1 MSWWAAVVF
10 ANKHLRW
17 SKVLGTSIIK
27 CLFRTSVR
35 DFETFCIN
43 EVNKGSAGVLYT
55 KKNTWGWI
63 NKPCR
68 AGNTSERYDKISIL
82 NSYQIISYNQSS
94 STSVWVVTIPTRNV
108 CELRSS
114 FSSQVSSSSSEVGHI
129 FSPSKVGRDQIKI
142 HLQSQEQSPG
152 SSRFQFLKSQQPKH
166 LTHKMIA
173 TIRDTTWPSQDR
185 SISILLWSSYRTGRC
200 TVSKN
205 LRDLQM
211 FPLKTSFPDFFRD
224 VCLDSFGPTKS
235 GTCRVPFFAK
245 NQGLGEWKL
254 RPRRSHG
261 VSSLKEVCILQRNGN
276 IQFFTIILLLEILR
290 IHFFEVHL
298 LRFTQHPSDILV

>member
-1 MSWWAAVVF
+1 MSGCF
-10 ANKHLRW
+10 GRIFFH
-17 SKVLGTSIIK
+17 S
-27 CLFRTSVR
+27 
-35 DFETFCIN
+35 
-43 EVNKGSAGVLYT
+43 
-55 KKNTWGWI
+55 
-63 NKPCR
+63 
-68 AGNTSERYDKISIL
+68 
-82 NSYQIISYNQSS
+82 QIQ
-94 STSVWVVTIPTRNV
+94 
-108 CELRSS
+108 
-114 FSSQVSSSSSEVGHI
+114 
-129 FSPSKVGRDQIKI
+129 I

-235 GTCRVPFFAK
+235 GTCRVPFFEK
-245 NQGLGEWKL
+245 TKVLG
-254 RPRRSHG
+254 
-261 VSSLKEVCILQRNGN
+261 NGN
-276 IQFFTIILLLEILR
+276 SGHGGPTGFHLWRKFASFRGMETSNFSWSFCYWRFCGSISLR
-290 IHFFEVHL
+290 YICCVSHN
-298 LRFTQHPSDILV
+298 ILVTSLFRGTKTQDTEHGGIHVAWVA